1 MNKPS
6 LDQTN
11 NYEYTELS
19 KPSKWKK
26 RISLPFK
33 LKQKVEPPIEVVEKV
48 PTYAF
53 LENMLSSKLTQ
64 NYTLSRTE
72 LGKGVSGT
80 VFLVKR
86 NKDSEL
92 MAAKFTS
99 KIITKGRKDTMQR
112 QLNRTAN
119 EVLLLQRLH
128 HENVV
133 KTVDLVT
140 HNNNLAIVMEYCPT
154 NLFNLVKNH
163 TLSKA
168 ALHDYFTQI
177 ATGVAY
183 LHNEVG
189 IAHRDLK
196 LENVCVGLDGRVKII
211 DFGSAVHFA
220 TTFPGDSPRTKIR
233 PMTMTTNP
241 RYSTSSRT
249 SNIVRTNSSTSD
261 ESMESQNSNSSGSA
275 SVSHSNT
282 KFHLGKL
289 SIRGLC
295 GSDPY
300 IAPEVW
306 TSNDPLHPSYNL
318 GYDPRLADIWSM
330 GIILTAMHTGRFP
343 WACTKETDQDFISYA
358 YSPLIYLNQ
367 FTIPREKF
375 ILISYLLEV
384 DLNFRPLIDQVMEYL
399 I

>member
-1 MNKPS
+1 
-6 LDQTN
+6 
-11 NYEYTELS
+11 
-19 KPSKWKK
+19 
-26 RISLPFK
+26 
-33 LKQKVEPPIEVVEKV
+33 
-48 PTYAF
+48 
-53 LENMLSSKLTQ
+53 
-64 NYTLSRTE
+64 

-80 VFLVKR
+80 VFLIKR
-86 NKDSEL
+86 NKDGEI

-99 KIITKGRKDTMQR
+99 KISTKGKKDTIQR

-163 TLSKA
+163 TLSKS

-196 LENVCVGLDGRVKII
+196 LENICVGLDGRVKII
-211 DFGSAVHFA
+211 DFGSA
-220 TTFPGDSPRTKIR
+220 
-233 PMTMTTNP
+233 
-241 RYSTSSRT
+241 
-249 SNIVRTNSSTSD
+249 
-261 ESMESQNSNSSGSA
+261 
-275 SVSHSNT
+275 
-282 KFHLGKL
+282 L

-306 TSNDPLHPSYNL
+306 TSNDPLHPHYNI

-343 WACTKETDQDFISYA
+343 W
-358 YSPLIYLNQ
+358 
-367 FTIPREKF
+367 
-375 ILISYLLEV
+375 
-384 DLNFRPLIDQVMEYL
+384 
-399 I
+399 